1 MNNLVKQFI
10 LILLCLPGFL
20 AILEAQTIIEV
31 AVEQPDSL
39 VADAGEDQVIT
50 SDTSVTLGGDPAAR
64 GGKGPYWYEW
74 SNQEGIIGYL
84 PNMAVSPSSSTD
96 YTLAVTDR
104 NLCTARDSV
113 RVEVK
118 ASGILSGEN
127 APILIYP
134 NPVSGQFTVEG
145 ATVGSQI
152 SLIDATGTLVWQE
165 VLDGIAVFH
174 VPKASGIYVV
184 LVRDME
190 DFTTHK
196 IHVK

>member
-50 SDTSVTLGGDPAAR
+50 SDTTVTLGGDPAAR

-96 YTLAVTDR
+96 YTLAITDR
-104 NLCTARDSV
+104 NLCTAIDSV
-113 RVEVK
+113 RVEVQ
-118 ASGILSGEN
+118 ASGMLSREKT
-127 APILIYP
+127 PILIYP
-134 NPVSGQFTVEG
+134 NPVSGQFTIER
-145 ATVGSQI
+145 ATKGSNI
-152 SLIDATGTLVWQE
+152 SLIDATGKLVWE
-165 VLDGIAVFH
+165 KVLKGTSMFS
-174 VPKASGIYVV
+174 VPEAPGIYVV

-190 DFTTHK
+190 DVTTHK
-196 IHVK
+196 IQVE

>member
-1 MNNLVKQFI
+1 LNNRVKQFI
-10 LILLCLPGFL
+10 LILFCLPGFL
-20 AILEAQTIIEV
+20 AILEAQTVIEV
-31 AVEQPDSL
+31 VVEQPDSL

-96 YTLAVTDR
+96 YILAVTDR
-104 NLCTARDSV
+104 NLCTSRDSV
-113 RVEVK
+113 WVEVK

>member
-1 MNNLVKQFI
+1 LNNRVKQFI
-10 LILLCLPGFL
+10 LILFCLSGFL

-50 SDTSVTLGGDPAAR
+50 SDTTVTLGGDPAAR
-64 GGKGPYWYEW
+64 GGQGPYWYEW
-74 SNQEGIIGYL
+74 SNQEGIIGYV
-84 PNMAVSPSSSTD
+84 PNMAVSPSSSTE
-96 YTLAVTDR
+96 YTLEVTDR

-113 RVEVK
+113 RVEVQ
-118 ASGILSGEN
+118 ASGIVSGEN
-127 APILIYP
+127 APILFYP

-165 VLDGIAVFH
+165 VLDGTAVFH
-174 VPKASGIYVV
+174 VPDTPGIYVV